1 VSPKATRPAP
11 PKSPD
16 PNALKRESAGR
27 YRTADERFE
36 VEQNS
41 GRWMISDTAETND
54 FGLPLI
60 RGPFATL
67 DEVREAI
74 REAREGGPP
83 TSPLATRVRERGT
96 TAPPRKRPTGDE
108 EDTKADRPR
117 IVEPEPEP
125 EREPEPAPIEIRRLE
140 PGDDGLVRK
149 LAALSELA
157 AAACGPLGAPDERDP
172 GPVDRE
178 SARRLLARSDVHVVV
193 AVEDGEPIGHALA
206 FEPPRLRDETPMVV
220 IDEIAVAEDRRRRG
234 VGSRLANALFE
245 LADELGVRRAIGFAG
260 PDDKA
265 AQAFYRSVGGRP
277 RRSEPGT
284 IDLELGT
291 GSKRGR

>member
-1 VSPKATRPAP
+1 MSPK
-11 PKSPD
+11 KSAQEKPVD

-96 TAPPRKRPTGDE
+96 TAPARGSTRDAKAGPARPAE
-108 EDTKADRPR
+108 P
-117 IVEPEPEP
+117 EPEPEP
-125 EREPEPAPIEIRRLE
+125 ERTPEPAPIEIRRLE

-149 LAALSELA
+149 LAELSELA
-157 AAACGPLGAPDERDP
+157 AASCGPFGAPEERDP

-193 AVEDGEPIGHALA
+193 AIENGEPVGQALA
-206 FEPPRLRDETPMVV
+206 FEPPRLRDETPMLV

-234 VGSRLANALFE
+234 VGSRLADALFD
-245 LADELGVRRAIGFAG
+245 LAEEQGIRRVIAFAG

-265 AQAFYRSVGGRP
+265 ASAFYRSIGGRP
-277 RRSEPGT
+277 RRTEPGT
-284 IDLELGT
+284 IDIELGK